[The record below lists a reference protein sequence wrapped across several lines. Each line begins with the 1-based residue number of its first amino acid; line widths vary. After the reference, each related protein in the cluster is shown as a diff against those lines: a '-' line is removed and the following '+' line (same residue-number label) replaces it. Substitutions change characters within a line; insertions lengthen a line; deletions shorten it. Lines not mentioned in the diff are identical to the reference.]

1 MKKHTLILGF
11 LLALPLTGCG
21 LGQPA
26 PTATPTLPP
35 PTQTPEPSLTP
46 LPPTDTLEPTPTQEP
61 LLSTVAPPDPAA
73 AGLVPQPVFAL
84 TPLPSISA
92 TQVALLPGVPY
103 QPNTPP
109 DINGLP
115 PHLLMTF
122 DNQPVTPDYFNPNEP
137 QARLF
142 PVPAYLDMY
151 AQAGDPYVAE
161 RIQQLSQLIAEKPA
175 VSTPPLPVLPG
186 INAAQTLVAQV
197 QYLDFTGGSGV
208 AFLAYYTQDASPL
221 TNQSLLYFF
230 QGLTTDGNWYVSMAF
245 PIDSAVL
252 PDTAADVPAD
262 AVHQATE
269 DNAAYL
275 QEVTQALNEAAPGDF
290 TPPLD
295 QLNAMAASI
304 IVQSAAEPTATQAS
318 PATSLPAATS
328 APATRQATVTP
339 TRTPKGFQPTNTR
352 PPAATAGPS
361 HTPTPVQAD
370 IVGVTWY
377 WTSLRQADGTTV
389 NVDDPDR
396 YTLLLKAD
404 GTVSMRADCN
414 TAAGFYE
421 LRNSKLTIDLRTGT
435 TEDCGDDSGSPLF
448 TNTIEGA
455 SSYDIYNDGRME
467 IFLEDGGVMR
477 FSN

>member
-1 MKKHTLILGF
+1 M
-11 LLALPLTGCG
+11 
-21 LGQPA
+21 
-26 PTATPTLPP
+26 
-35 PTQTPEPSLTP
+35 
-46 LPPTDTLEPTPTQEP
+46 
-61 LLSTVAPPDPAA
+61 
-73 AGLVPQPVFAL
+73 PQPVFAL

-186 INAAQTLVAQV
+186 INAAQALVAQV

-262 AVHQATE
+262 AVQQATE

-304 IVQSAAEPTATQAS
+304 IVQSAAEPTANSGVAS
-318 PATSLPAATS
+318 YIIARRHLSAGDPPGYSHPHPHAAGLPAHQYSPPGCHRRSQPHTHPGAGGYRRRHLVLDIP
-328 APATRQATVTP
+328 APSRWHHGQ
-339 TRTPKGFQPTNTR
+339 RGR
-352 PPAATAGPS
+352 PGPIHALAQS
-361 HTPTPVQAD
+361 
-370 IVGVTWY
+370 GWY
-377 WTSLRQADGTTV
+377 GQHARRLQHGCRVLRVAQQ
-389 NVDDPDR
+389 
-396 YTLLLKAD
+396 
-404 GTVSMRADCN
+404 
-414 TAAGFYE
+414 
-421 LRNSKLTIDLRTGT
+421 
-435 TEDCGDDSGSPLF
+435 
-448 TNTIEGA
+448 
-455 SSYDIYNDGRME
+455 
-467 IFLEDGGVMR
+467 
-477 FSN
+477 